1 MTASEIQTI
10 PESAAEGSD
19 PMLLMTITG
28 RMCSFSFPPHH
39 TNLLFTE
46 KKGQLRVSSI
56 WIRSGMNMHG
66 HGAWRRPSAGGK
78 PTETERLDSL

>member
-28 RMCSFSFPPHH
+28 RVQFQFPS
-39 TNLLFTE
+39 TNLLFAE
-46 KKGQLRVSSI
+46 KK
-56 WIRSGMNMHG
+56 RSV
-66 HGAWRRPSAGGK
+66 A
-78 PTETERLDSL
+78 SLPASGFVLE

>member
-28 RMCSFSFPPHH
+28 RVQFQFPS
-39 TNLLFTE
+39 TNLLFAE
-46 KKGQLRVSSI
+46 KKGQLRVFQ
-56 WIRSGMNMHG
+56 H
-66 HGAWRRPSAGGK
+66 
-78 PTETERLDSL
+78 LDSFWNEHAWAWGMEEAQRRWQAHGN

>member
-28 RMCSFSFPPHH
+28 RVQFQFPS
-39 TNLLFTE
+39 TNLLFAE
-46 KKGQLRVSSI
+46 KKKVSCESSSI